1 MFIFGC
7 GGVKKENYRVNIL
20 GVVERMEY
28 KELHSWEVTPTE
40 AVDIQKKLRDQV
52 KIQKLAGKVRYIA
65 GADMSFERFSN
76 VVYAGFVVVDVK
88 TLEVVASSTIVTEA
102 KFPYISGL
110 FSFREVPPLLEAWKK
125 LDLEP
130 DVVVLDGQGIAHPRR
145 FGLASHIGLLIDK
158 PTIGCAKTI
167 LVGKYHDLPPY
178 AGSTVPLMDKGEQV
192 GMVLRT
198 QNKVRPIYVSVGH
211 LIDLV
216 DALKVIKNTIGDY
229 RIPAPTREAHLLVN
243 KARVAAGSPIETE
256 EDSEE

>member
-1 MFIFGC
+1 
-7 GGVKKENYRVNIL
+7 
-20 GVVERMEY
+20 MEY
-28 KELHSWEVTPTE
+28 KELHSWDVTPKE
-40 AVDIQKKLRDQV
+40 AIEIQKTLRDQV
-52 KIQKLAGKVRYIA
+52 KIQKLSGTVRYIA

-76 VVYAGFVVVDVK
+76 VVYAGFAVIDVK
-88 TLEVVASSTIVTEA
+88 TLEVVGSSTVVTEA

-125 LDLEP
+125 LNVEP

-145 FGLASHIGLLIDK
+145 FGIASHIGLVLDK

-167 LVGKYHDLPPY
+167 LVGKYHDLPTY
-178 AGSTVPLMDKGEQV
+178 AGSTAPLMDRGEQV

-198 QNKVRPIYVSVGH
+198 QNKVRPIFISVGH

-216 DALKVIKNTIGDY
+216 DSLKVIKNTIGKY

-243 KARVAAGSPIETE
+243 KARVEAGASPIETVDSDSDSDI
-256 EDSEE
+256 EDE